1 MDSKASVPTSGS
13 AVNTYYA
20 IRADRRV
27 AESARPL
34 NHTCVSS
41 TPEEPPRSF
50 IEVQKQPHNDALTRY
65 SDDVS
70 RRGRGSREEPFSKS
84 ASSDSQALPEQ
95 DYSLKTPQALA
106 IAVQ

>member
-1 MDSKASVPTSGS
+1 VDSKASVPTSGS

-20 IRADRRV
+20 IRAGRRF

-34 NHTCVSS
+34 NHTGVFN

-50 IEVQKQPHNDALTRY
+50 IDEVQKQPHNDALTRY

-70 RRGRGSREEPFSKS
+70 RRGGGRREERSNSVPPGWGVFAPFFQN
-84 ASSDSQALPEQ
+84 AF
-95 DYSLKTPQALA
+95 SLIQHRF
-106 IAVQ
+106 